1 LPDPDTLL
9 IVTKVI
15 LERWPHDWGK
25 DSGSK
30 PVKINRK
37 PCKQYN
43 EKIVTPH
50 LT

>member
-1 LPDPDTLL
+1 MPDPDTLL
-9 IVTKVI
+9 MVTKVI
-15 LERWPHDWGK
+15 RERWAAWLGE

-30 PVKINRK
+30 LVKINRK

>member
-9 IVTKVI
+9 SGYQGHSEAP
-15 LERWPHDWGK
+15 ERELSWDLRL
-25 DSGSK
+25 K
-30 PVKINRK
+30 PGTARAK

-50 LT
+50 LI